1 MENVCKIP
9 SNSCIHSR
17 RCFMSGEYC
26 SQLANIHKAREKLHT
41 VKEIE
46 ISSNQGT
53 KTLKVREINAFVIM
67 NFSNMSDVAYK
78 WQLRSFLE
86 SLKDYFYFEGDT
98 LVFSKSGIPD
108 SNRGG
113 DDDKPKC
120 SEKDNSESSQTQ
132 PSKQEITKVYRINVI
147 RADSNYDSNYVIC
160 NRVCQQIQIADLIVV
175 DVSSENNNVFYE
187 FGMAMAMR
195 KLILPIC
202 FSESFYQIKL
212 PAALE
217 AYIKR
222 HFDTTAPTNGND
234 KTSDVQKI
242 NDKIEYLKRHI
253 DCYPWRR
260 TLFENY
266 GLRYRNKRDSDK
278 LAAAQK
284 TNELSKSETI
294 TTTQYIAFQDAVEPR
309 YGFSDL
315 DYSRFPY
322 AEAVSEDNA
331 EILGKRIYTRL
342 EKSYNNARYEDN
354 TLVVYTMN
362 GFLNGEQ
369 AGTCIY
375 NFYTYYTKKF
385 REEQC
390 FCGDR
395 VGILLEPSDI
405 PERVKDAKDKRHLLY
420 NVGDI
425 IHLGTNE
432 ATFAAQRDMIK
443 TADYLTV
450 PKNLVEPAPPFDT
463 DTLLVFTKNHIRN
476 RAFPIYPH
484 RPIYVSRMKDKL
496 QTDLLDDKQE
506 LGVYYCYFHV
516 MLRTLKYVNEV
527 VVDISKNALASL
539 FWLGAAHGAN
549 VNAITVQHEQSD
561 QERILLT
568 GSPEKRERAIFDVAG
583 LWSALLRSHEVD
595 RFYQQLASVQKGI
608 DQRTKLILQDHEAR
622 KAELDDMLY
631 GEPKRLDDYPPQE
644 KKSLPSGLQQLLNER
659 KQAEKLALES
669 YYRDRFWKPMMRS
682 EHLHIF
688 FSQGNPKDGK
698 TSYPKIAVSKWDV
711 DALATL
717 SHYLSVR
724 THVGEYSFEALKENT
739 EHSDGQVENFIAI
752 GSEAKP
758 LHSEGSK
765 SPCSLAEAILEKQSV
780 RNCIKSTSAD
790 NNNTP
795 IIGDSS
801 KIIHVYVPLSNRK
814 DRKPPLKKCLH
825 SHITGKWKIKKE
837 GKTGVLQFQGFF
849 DGTEYLYSQI
859 PCPACY
865 VCGSSQNSPGNE
877 RKDPSQGASEKND
890 VEDHRIA
897 TITENRHGIMKCVL
911 PNGMLPGSNEE
922 INSYLKDALLQ
933 HMEEHCCLK
942 CGLKPKQN
950 EHYQVAQLI
959 LWREIDR
966 KENQVN
972 YQAALNGASGPA
984 TKALST
990 LVVNDSHR
998 KRVFHWENGKQDD
1011 ASSIRTTPLSIMQQ
1025 ELRKELV
1032 ARIQSELEQERAN
1045 CVDKGCENKCCKDKC
1060 RKDKLIYASILYL
1073 NSVLYRYFIPFLSLE
1088 DENRIVNGLTYYLA
1102 SLAASE
1108 RRVEKES
1115 TASGEGSS
1123 KYLGFDCT
1131 NSIAQIVS
1139 NTLQK
1144 LCGVEAF
1151 YQVKVSSEGGDTS
1164 DTRSCVDIDV
1174 LSLPQAQGGRI
1185 PPRCLFFEQ
1194 EDTSQAERAGGDE
1207 HEGSN

>member
-26 SQLANIHKAREKLHT
+26 SQLANIHKAREKLHA

-78 WQLRSFLE
+78 WQLRSFVE

-120 SEKDNSESSQTQ
+120 SEEDNSESSQTQ

-187 FGMAMAMR
+187 FGMAMAMG

-212 PAALE
+212 PEALE

-222 HFDTTAPTNGND
+222 YFETTAPVKEYDGMNEVSR
-234 KTSDVQKI
+234 TSDQ
-242 NDKIEYLKRHI
+242 IEDLKRHI

-266 GLRYRNKRDSDK
+266 GLRYRNKSDSDK
-278 LAAAQK
+278 LGVVQE
-284 TNELSKSETI
+284 TNELLEREKI
-294 TTTQYIAFQDAVEPR
+294 RTTQYISFQDAVEPR

-322 AEAVSEDNA
+322 AEAVPESNA

-342 EKSYNNARYEDN
+342 RKSYNNARYKDN

-369 AGTCIY
+369 ASTCIH

-405 PERVKDAKDKRHLLY
+405 PEPVKDAKSKRHLLY

-443 TADYLTV
+443 TADYLTA
-450 PKNLVEPAPPFDT
+450 PDDLVKSASPFDT
-463 DTLLVFTKNHIRN
+463 DALLVFTKNHIRN
-476 RAFPIYPH
+476 RAIPIYPH

-496 QTDLLDDKQE
+496 QTDLLDAESE
-506 LGVYYCYFHV
+506 LEPYYCYFHV

-568 GSPEKRERAIFDVAG
+568 GSPEKRERAIFDMAG

-608 DQRTKLILQDHEAR
+608 DQRAKLILPDHEAR

-631 GEPKRLDDYPPQE
+631 GELKKLDDDPSQGQE
-644 KKSLPSGLQQLLNER
+644 SLSSGLQQLLNER
-659 KQAEKLALES
+659 KNAEKLTLES
-669 YYRDRFWKPMMRS
+669 YYRDRFWKPMMRNK
-682 EHLHIF
+682 HLHIF
-688 FSQGNPKDGK
+688 FSQGNPKDVK
-698 TSYPKIAVSKWDV
+698 TSYPKIAVSKWDI
-711 DALATL
+711 DALSTL

-724 THVGEYSFEALKENT
+724 THVGEYSFEALEEGRNP
-739 EHSDGQVENFIAI
+739 SDSQVENFIAI
-752 GSEAKP
+752 GNDARPLPSEDGK
-758 LHSEGSK
+758 K
-765 SPCSLAEAILEKQSV
+765 RYSLAEAIFEKLISN
-780 RNCIKSTSAD
+780 NCVKPISED

-795 IIGDSS
+795 NICDFS
-801 KIIHVYVPLSNRK
+801 KSIHVYVSFPYSSEYESN
-814 DRKPPLKKCLH
+814 LKNIC
-825 SHITGKWKIKKE
+825 KE
-837 GKTGVLQFQGFF
+837 TRGSRIDNGEKSDEKQKVLQFQGFF

-865 VCGSSQNSPGNE
+865 NCASSQNSPGSD
-877 RKDPSQGASEKND
+877 RTDPSQGTSNND
-890 VEDHRIA
+890 GVDGSQIA
-897 TITENRHGIMKCVL
+897 TLTDNGLGIMKCVL
-911 PNGMLPGSNEE
+911 TNDSSDESNKGKKSYSKDDLFILMEKHC
-922 INSYLKDALLQ
+922 YLKYSF
-933 HMEEHCCLK
+933 
-942 CGLKPKQN
+942 KQN
-950 EHYQVAQLI
+950 DHYQVAQLI

-966 KENQVN
+966 NKGQVN

-984 TKALST
+984 TKALSA
-990 LVVNDSHR
+990 LVVNDAHR
-998 KRVFHWENGKQDD
+998 KRVFNWMQSANANTAEENTSG
-1011 ASSIRTTPLSIMQQ
+1011 IRTTPLSIMQQ
-1025 ELRKELV
+1025 ELRKELLECIKSKLV
-1032 ARIQSELEQERAN
+1032 QEIATSDQSL
-1045 CVDKGCENKCCKDKC
+1045 KDKY
-1060 RKDKLIYASILYL
+1060 IYASILYL
-1073 NSVLYRYFIPFLSLE
+1073 SSVLYRYFIPFLSLE
-1088 DENRIVNGLTYYLA
+1088 DEERIVNGLTYYLA
-1102 SLAASE
+1102 SLIASE
-1108 RRVEKES
+1108 RKVEKEPATS
-1115 TASGEGSS
+1115 GEKNNEDPRLECTAS
-1123 KYLGFDCT
+1123 
-1131 NSIAQIVS
+1131 IVQAVKE
-1139 NTLQK
+1139 TLQK

-1151 YQVKVSSEGGDTS
+1151 YQVKVSSAGGSET

-1174 LSLPQAQGGRI
+1174 LSLPQQQGGRV
-1185 PPRCLFFEQ
+1185 PPKCLFFEQ
-1194 EDTSQAERAGGDE
+1194 EEKSQADRAIGGE
-1207 HEGSN
+1207 HEGSK